1 MQSHQHACS
10 CRVPHVQAAPRAGSP
25 GARAAAGCYILRPAS
40 FGIWEKIT
48 AFFDG
53 AIKALGVQNVYF
65 PLFVTEDSLN
75 TEKEHVEGFAAE
87 VRGPGRRRA
96 AADVL
101 LLMVDA
107 GVPAAPD
114 TLCLMCAPQ
123 SEVVARRARAMRTGA
138 RSHVSLHC
146 CARPLMRGSAISV
159 LVRPL
164 GVLRCVVDGFKIKS
178 FPNHCS
184 WPCMLSLRHMQRTA
198 PAPLAAPD
206 SSPAGR
212 AARGWA
218 PAYPVVP
225 CRTRAP
231 DAQVAWVTKPRS
243 VRRSRG

>member
-96 AADVL
+96 AADAL

-123 SEVVARRARAMRTGA
+123 SEVARRARAMRTGA